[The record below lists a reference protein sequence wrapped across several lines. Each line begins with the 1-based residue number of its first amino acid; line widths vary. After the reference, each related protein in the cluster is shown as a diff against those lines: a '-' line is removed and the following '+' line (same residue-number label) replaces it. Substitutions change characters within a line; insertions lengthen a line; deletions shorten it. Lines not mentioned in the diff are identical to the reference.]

1 MWLSLQQPILAVL
14 CGSLVGFTLGLIG
27 GGGSIIA
34 TPLLLYVVGL
44 QPHVAIGTG
53 AFAVS
58 ANAFANLAGYARA
71 KCVQWRSALVF
82 SLVGVVGAALGSQF
96 GKRVDGA
103 HLLIVFAMLMI
114 VVGVLM
120 LRRKDV
126 DNTGVAP
133 APDAEARW
141 RSALPGSAPLVAT
154 AFAVGGLSGFFGIGG
169 GFLIVPGLLFACR
182 MPMICAIGSSLLAVG
197 AFGLTTAV
205 TYGVSGLVDWPVAFE
220 YVLGGYV
227 GGVAGKVL
235 ATRLAPQK
243 AALNRVFASMVFL
256 VALYML
262 YRSTSAIHL

>member
-1 MWLSLQQPILAVL
+1 MLAVL

-71 KCVQWRSALVF
+71 ECVKWRSATVF
-82 SLVGVVGAALGSQF
+82 SLVGVVGAALGSQL
-96 GKRVDGA
+96 GKRVDGT
-103 HLLIVFAMLMI
+103 HLLVLFAVLMI
-114 VVGVLM
+114 VIGALM
-120 LRRKDV
+120 LCRKDEQTA
-126 DNTGVAP
+126 DPGLGPGV
-133 APDAEARW
+133 EAQW
-141 RSALPGSAPLVAT
+141 RSTLRGSGLLVAT
-154 AFAVGGLSGFFGIGG
+154 AFVVGALSGFFGIGG

-197 AFGLTTAV
+197 AFGLTTAM
-205 TYGVSGLVDWPVAFE
+205 TYGLSGLVDWPIAFE
-220 YVLGGYV
+220 YILGGYA
-227 GGVAGKVL
+227 GGLLGKVL
-235 ATRLAPQK
+235 ATRLASQK
-243 AALNRVFASMVFL
+243 AALNRIFASMVFM

-262 YRSTSAIHL
+262 YRSASAIRL